1 MKWLINDKRCTLYLK
16 KWTNRSLFFL
26 KWFFALSLLWPLF
39 QITTFAHFIVPT
51 GSMLPTLLPGDR
63 ILVNKWI
70 MGGRLFNLLDA
81 LEGKEVKI
89 FRLPG
94 FGEIRRNDVLVFNYP
109 YSHASDSISMNIM
122 SYYVKRCVALPG
134 DTFEIRKGH
143 NKVHG
148 IEKTVLGNLYGQN
161 QLGQLAKMG
170 KTNHINMY
178 GPCFPNDTIINWTIV
193 DFGPIFLPRKESRV
207 VMNRQNATI
216 YRNAI
221 EWEQKQRLHLHGDS
235 VLLGDSLIN
244 EYVFLK
250 NYYFVMGDNVLDS
263 QDSRFWGLLPEEYI
277 VGKATRIWKSIDK
290 TTGIERQERILKKIH

>member
-1 MKWLINDKRCTLYLK
+1 MINKVIKKYTPHFRRWMDKSFL
-16 KWTNRSLFFL
+16 FL
-26 KWFFALSLLWPLF
+26 KWLCILSLLWPLL

-70 MGGRLFNLLDA
+70 MGGRIFNLQKA
-81 LEGKEVKI
+81 IEGKEVKI

-94 FGEIRRNDVLVFNYP
+94 FGKVDRNDVLVFNYP
-109 YSHASDSISMNIM
+109 YHHAPDSISMDIM

-134 DTFEIRKGH
+134 DTFEIKGGH
-143 NKVHG
+143 NRVYG
-148 IEKTVLGNLYGQN
+148 IKKGKLGSLYGQN
-161 QLGQLAKMG
+161 QLGEIARMRGAGCLKIHG
-170 KTNHINMY
+170 R
-178 GPCFPNDTIINWTIV
+178 CFPNDSILNWSIA
-193 DFGPIFLPRKESRV
+193 DFGPIFLPCKGSEV

-216 YRNAI
+216 YRHAI
-221 EWEQKQRLHLHGDS
+221 EWEQKQRLLIQGDS
-235 VLLGDSLIN
+235 VCLGDSLIDR
-244 EYVFLK
+244 YMFSK

-290 TTGIERQERILKKIH
+290 ATGRVRQERMLKKIL